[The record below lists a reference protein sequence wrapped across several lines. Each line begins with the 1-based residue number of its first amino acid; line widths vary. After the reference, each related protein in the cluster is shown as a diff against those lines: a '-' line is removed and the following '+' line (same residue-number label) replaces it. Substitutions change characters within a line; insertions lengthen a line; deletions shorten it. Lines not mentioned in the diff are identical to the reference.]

1 MTMKCFVRGSV
12 ILILSFSSLSYQGS
26 HAARQLRGG
35 HQHGSSQGLNE
46 FNTSLYDDYDADQ
59 LSAATEAETRE
70 SGSNNNVTIDSPD
83 EVASFRIVGGSDSPD
98 NRYPYYAQLLDY
110 QYSNGNNYDLYLAGC
125 GSTLIHQD
133 ALVTAA
139 HCVAGTRQDKVDG
152 VLIGLQS
159 KYGNQDHQYSVQINV
174 DHVTVHP
181 NYNDQ
186 TKENDIA
193 IIHLAGTL
201 ANALIE
207 KYASSLGADEASKL
221 IRPIHLPTAEN
232 HNRLMQTQT
241 DLCVIGL
248 GAEHE
253 ETTILSNFLKHTTV
267 SSMNLEECRTK
278 FDNSYT
284 ITPDMLCAFG
294 TNTDSCQG
302 DSGGPLVIPGNSAS
316 EDVFVGVVSWGV
328 GCAHDRYPGVYSD
341 VFTNLD
347 WIVETTCTTTQAL
360 DGVCQRTG
368 QQSPMQ
374 DLPMADDVAMPP
386 IQNSPA
392 ADDGAADTVTKTK
405 TADERT
411 EKKRSN
417 YDDAKREAKDQEYKN
432 IKGVPLNYNATIP

>member
-1 MTMKCFVRGSV
+1 
-12 ILILSFSSLSYQGS
+12 
-26 HAARQLRGG
+26 
-35 HQHGSSQGLNE
+35 
-46 FNTSLYDDYDADQ
+46 
-59 LSAATEAETRE
+59 
-70 SGSNNNVTIDSPD
+70 
-83 EVASFRIVGGSDSPD
+83 
-98 NRYPYYAQLLDY
+98 
-110 QYSNGNNYDLYLAGC
+110 
-125 GSTLIHQD
+125 
-133 ALVTAA
+133 
-139 HCVAGTRQDKVDG
+139 

-159 KYGNQDHQYSVQINV
+159 KFGNQDNQYSVQIDV

-181 NYNDQ
+181 DYNEQ

-201 ANALIE
+201 TNALIE
-207 KYASSLGADEASKL
+207 KYTSFFRSADEASKL
-221 IRPIHLPTAEN
+221 IRPVQLPTTET
-232 HNRLMQTQT
+232 HNQVIQTRT

-253 ETTILSNFLKHTTV
+253 ETTSLSDFLKHTTV

-284 ITPDMLCAFG
+284 ITTDMLCAFG

-302 DSGGPLVIPGNSAS
+302 DSGGPLVIPGNSAF

-328 GCAHDRYPGVYSD
+328 GCAHVRYPGVYSD

-347 WIVETTCTTTQAL
+347 WIIETTCTTTRAL

-386 IQNSPA
+386 IQSSTA
-392 ADDGAADTVTKTK
+392 ADEGAANTVTKKK

-411 EKKRSN
+411 EKKKSSN
-417 YDDAKREAKDQEYKN
+417 DDAKREAKNQEYKN